1 MNFTQNGSA
10 LALPFRDGIA
20 QMCVTSPPYYG
31 LRDYGV
37 AGQIGLEQTPAQY
50 VAQIVA
56 AMREVRRVL
65 RDDGALWLNLGDSYA
80 DNGQRKNSN
89 GQGKTTMGWPG
100 QRVETLNK
108 AANMAL
114 PSTTADRAPKN
125 LLGIPWRVALA
136 LQDDG
141 WILRMDV
148 IWEKSNAMPESVTD
162 RPTKTHEYVFQLA
175 AQPAY
180 FYNAEAMQEAAQ
192 PVRAAGANNALD
204 HPKTPA
210 TKKKEGAKE
219 FNQRAR
225 GAGVNLRN
233 ARSVWRIAT
242 QPYAGAHFAAMPP
255 ALAERCI
262 LATSRPGDIV
272 LDPFMGSGT
281 TAMVAIRN
289 GRQAIG
295 TELNLAYLRQQDLRT
310 QVNIGLG
317 LQLAP
322 AAGGAA

>member
-65 RDDGALWLNLGDSYA
+65 RDDGALWLNLGDSYRP
-80 DNGQRKNSN
+80 DKQLG
-89 GQGKTTMGWPG
+89 
-100 QRVETLNK
+100 
-108 AANMAL
+108 
-114 PSTTADRAPKN
+114 
-125 LLGIPWRVALA
+125 GIPWRVALA

-141 WILRMDV
+141 WILRSDV
-148 IWEKSNAMPESVTD
+148 IWAKPAPQAESVQD
-162 RPTKTHEYVFQLA
+162 RPTRGHEYVFLMAKRRQYVYDIEAIREDPKLA
-175 AQPAY
+175 AGDGIRIHVTGQK
-180 FYNAEAMQEAAQ
+180 
-192 PVRAAGANNALD
+192 RAAIGNGKDGGSETFYPEIKGAN
-204 HPKTPA
+204 
-210 TKKKEGAKE
+210 
-219 FNQRAR
+219 
-225 GAGVNLRN
+225 
-233 ARSVWRIAT
+233 RSTVWTIAA
-242 QPYAGAHFAAMPP
+242 QPYAGAHVAAMPP

-295 TELNLAYLRQQDLRT
+295 TELNLANFRQQDLRT
-310 QVNIGLG
+310 RVTIGLG

-322 AAGGAA
+322 AAGGGA